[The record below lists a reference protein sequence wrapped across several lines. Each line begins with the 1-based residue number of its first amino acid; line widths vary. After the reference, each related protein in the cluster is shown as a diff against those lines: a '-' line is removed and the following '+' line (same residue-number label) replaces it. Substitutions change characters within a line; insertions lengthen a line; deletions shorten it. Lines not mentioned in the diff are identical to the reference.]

1 MLSIVE
7 IRTIKISVSENIGGS
22 KSVNFGPG
30 AEMLMNPNKQKS
42 ASPKSDININDLNN
56 LDNLN
61 LDDVAPKKKRPSF
74 TDIGSNLFGSSEPKK
89 DIDGLKPINIST
101 PSIEL
106 KTPLNMATEPQKKE
120 TSDGFKTFNEIPVNP
135 TLVPDVP
142 KMTPEELLREK

>member
-1 MLSIVE
+1 MEEISLSEPKLNVVDSGE
-7 IRTIKISVSENIGGS
+7 SGTIKISVSENIGGS

-89 DIDGLKPINIST
+89 DIDGLKPINIS
-101 PSIEL
+101 SIGQNL
-106 KTPLNMATEPQKKE
+106 
-120 TSDGFKTFNEIPVNP
+120 
-135 TLVPDVP
+135 
-142 KMTPEELLREK
+142 